1 MTIPY
6 IVGNWKMNTSKEAA
20 LALARSTAQVADRA
34 RDRVDVGICPPFP
47 WLVPVADAI
56 QGTAL
61 RLGAQDCAAADAGA
75 FTGDVSAA
83 MIAECCRFTLIGHSE
98 RRTIHHESDAI
109 VRDKLH
115 HAMAKDLQAILCVG
129 ESLAERQAG
138 QAEQVVARQL
148 DSALEDVPASMV
160 SRLTIAYEPVWAIGT
175 GVAATERDASE
186 MASFV
191 RSDLDTRFGSHST
204 VVRVLYG
211 GSANDRNAPAFLSA
225 PDVDGLLVG
234 SASLTAES
242 FASMIMAAA
251 EAQDTGT
258 QRVARD

>member
-1 MTIPY
+1 VTIPY
-6 IVGNWKMNTSKEAA
+6 IVGNWKMNTSKEEA
-20 LALARSTAQVADRA
+20 LNLARSAAQVADRFGGK
-34 RDRVDVGICPPFP
+34 VDVGICPPFP
-47 WLVPVADAI
+47 WLVPVADATK
-56 QGTAL
+56 GTAL

-75 FTGDVSAA
+75 FTGEVSAA
-83 MIAECCRFTLIGHSE
+83 MIAESCRFTLIGHSE

-115 HAMAKDLQAILCVG
+115 HALAEELEIILCVG
-129 ESLAERQAG
+129 ESLSERQGG

-148 DSALEDVPASMV
+148 DSALEDVADSMA

-175 GVAATERDASE
+175 GVAATERDASQ

-191 RSDLDTRFGSHST
+191 RSDLDTRFGSHSGFM
-204 VVRVLYG
+204 RVLYG

-242 FASMIMAAA
+242 FASMVIAAA
-251 EAQDTGT
+251 GAKDTGT
-258 QRVARD
+258 RRVARD